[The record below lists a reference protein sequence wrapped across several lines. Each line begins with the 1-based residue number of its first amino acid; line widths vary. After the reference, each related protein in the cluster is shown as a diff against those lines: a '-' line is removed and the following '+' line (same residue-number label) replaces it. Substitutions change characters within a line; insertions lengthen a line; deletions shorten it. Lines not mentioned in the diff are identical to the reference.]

1 MMELLRQGYFGDE
14 DNLVFV
20 PHRRRR
26 RPVRHGPAPLS
37 TRRFGRTIPLKEHH

>member
-20 PHRRRR
+20 HTGGAGALFDMDLPR
-26 RPVRHGPAPLS
+26 
-37 TRRFGRTIPLKEHH
+37 